1 MRGLQVDVEDVLDAV
16 VARLRTEV
24 PIPWF
29 EWHLPDWEDMKGKD
43 PYGAASVIG
52 PFESRVDHSILGVDA
67 QPLEGSVLIAVA
79 STTVQGLHA
88 NSKAVTKALRG
99 WSPASGVSAL
109 KAERAKGYEPVDS
122 RVPPTIIVRHMQF
135 TFRTNL

>member
-1 MRGLQVDVEDVLDAV
+1 MDVEDVLVAV
-16 VARLRTEV
+16 VTRLKSEV

-29 EWHLPDWEDMKGKD
+29 TWYLPDWETLEGKD
-43 PYGAASVIG
+43 PYGAVSVIG
-52 PFESRVDHSILGVDA
+52 PFESRVDHSILGVED
-67 QPLEGSVLIAVA
+67 QPLEGSVLLAVA
-79 STTVQGLHA
+79 STTVEGLHA
-88 NSKAVTKALRG
+88 NSKAATQALRG